1 MCTLGHRIQINRERR
16 GMKQEELAERAEL
29 STNYISALERDMK
42 KPSIDSFI
50 RIANAL
56 QVSSDEL
63 LKDSLDVQFDIRSTD
78 LGQRISMLQPREKE
92 RILDVVAVMVK
103 HAQK

>member
-16 GMKQEELAERAEL
+16 GMKQEELAEQTDL
-29 STNYISALERDMK
+29 STNYISALERDAK
-42 KPSIDSFI
+42 NPSLDTFI

-56 QVSSDEL
+56 GVSSDEL
-63 LKDSLDVQFDIRSTD
+63 LKDSLDVQFDIRSTE
-78 LGQRISMLQPREKE
+78 LGQRISALKPREKE

-103 HAQK
+103 HAQ